1 MAISAPDRLGK
12 YFDRVLDAYRTSVGP
27 SGTGVPRE
35 MLVKAAKIDADSRTG
50 YVFNSTIAGIE
61 EADAILLVG
70 TNPRW
75 EAPVLN
81 ARIRKRWLETGLPIG
96 LIGEEYDLTYDVNF
110 IGNRA
115 TFLEQILED
124 DHSFAKILANAN
136 RPMLILGMNALTR
149 ADGEAVLGLCRRI
162 ADKFNLI
169 KTSTNPTNNRH
180 SRKRS

>member
-1 MAISAPDRLGK
+1 MTKLGVENI
-12 YFDRVLDAYRTSVGP
+12 DCRQDG
-27 SGTGVPRE
+27 
-35 MLVKAAKIDADSRTG
+35 AKIDADSRTG

-115 TFLEQILED
+115 TF
-124 DHSFAKILANAN
+124 
-136 RPMLILGMNALTR
+136 
-149 ADGEAVLGLCRRI
+149 
-162 ADKFNLI
+162 
-169 KTSTNPTNNRH
+169 
-180 SRKRS
+180 